1 MKLKTFL
8 SITSFFFFVV
18 SIIHL
23 LRVLLHW
30 NFTIGNY
37 SLPYWM
43 SVAAFIA
50 TMFLSI
56 MAFRFRKNLT

>member
-18 SIIHL
+18 AIIHL

-30 NFTIGNY
+30 NFVIASY
-37 SLPYWM
+37 IIPYWM

-56 MAFRFRKNLT
+56 MAFRLRKDLT

>member
-8 SITSFFFFVV
+8 SITSFVFFVV

-30 NFTIGNY
+30 NFAIGNY
-37 SLPYWM
+37 IPPYWM
-43 SVAAFIA
+43 SLIAFIA
-50 TMFLSI
+50 TMFLSA
-56 MAFRFRKNLT
+56 MAFRFRKNLP